1 MTMSGTFGTIDQ
13 AIDDLRNGKIIIVAD
28 DEDREN
34 EGDLVCAAE
43 LVTPETIN
51 FMTLHGRGL
60 ICLALTGERC
70 DQLGLPQMT
79 ERNTEELA
87 TAFTVSIDAERRFGV
102 TTGISASD
110 RSTTIHVAI
119 NPATVPSDLRR
130 PGHIFPLRA
139 RPGGVLQRVGQT
151 EASVDLARLAGLV
164 PAGVICEILNPDGS
178 MARRADL
185 HAMASRLGLT
195 FVTVAQLVAHRLQ
208 TEQLVHRVAEARI
221 PTDFGEFTIIGYRND
236 VDRAEH
242 VALVYGEIAGQP
254 DVLVRM
260 HSKCLTGDVFGSQ
273 RCDCGVQLHR
283 AMELVAQEGRG
294 AIVYLDQEGRGIGL
308 LNKLKA
314 YKLQEEG
321 LDTVDANL
329 KLGLPADLR
338 DYGIGAQILVDL
350 GLTSIRLLTNNP
362 KKIVGLE
369 EGYGLRVT
377 DQIPIQHEP
386 SDHNRDYLRAKRDRL
401 GHLLHHQG
409 LALDEEMIHDE
420 HVRDRK
426 KQREEGA

>member
-1 MTMSGTFGTIDQ
+1 MSTFDTIEQ
-13 AIDDLRNGKIIIVAD
+13 AIDDLRNGKIVIVAD

-43 LVTPETIN
+43 LATPEMIN

-79 ERNTEELA
+79 DRNTEELS

-110 RSTTIHVAI
+110 RATTIHVAI

-130 PGHIFPLRA
+130 PGHIFPLRS

-178 MARRADL
+178 MARRPELQEIARQ
-185 HAMASRLGLT
+185 HHLT
-195 FVTVAQLVAHRLQ
+195 LVTVAQLVAYRLQ
-208 TEQLVHRVAEARI
+208 MEQLVHRVAEARI
-221 PTDFGEFTIIGYRND
+221 PTDFGEFTIIGYQND
-236 VDRAEH
+236 VDGAEH
-242 VALVYGEIAGQP
+242 IALVFGDVAGQP
-254 DVLVRM
+254 NVLVRM

-273 RCDCGVQLHR
+273 RCDCGPQLHR

-308 LNKLKA
+308 LNKLRA
-314 YKLQEEG
+314 YALQDAG
-321 LDTVDANL
+321 ADTVQANER
-329 KLGLPADLR
+329 LGFAPDLR
-338 DYGIGAQILVDL
+338 NYGIGAQILRDL
-350 GLTSIRLLTNNP
+350 GLSSIRVMTNNP
-362 KKIVGLE
+362 RKLIGLD
-369 EGYGLRVT
+369 GYGLQIVERVPLVT
-377 DQIPIQHEP
+377 DP
-386 SDHNRDYLRAKRDRL
+386 NRENRGYLQVKRDKL
-401 GHLLHHQG
+401 GHLLAH
-409 LALDEEMIHDE
+409 
-420 HVRDRK
+420 
-426 KQREEGA
+426 